1 MNNSIVPF
9 IDIAPF
15 LHGGADDKA
24 RVAAEVDK
32 ACREIGFLV
41 VSGHDV
47 PDALIDAMH
56 GMSDDYFA
64 LPHWE
69 KMRHK
74 IPADRLRGYSP
85 SEHHSLA
92 YSMDEETPEDL
103 REAFNMGPFDHALD
117 EYHFGEGGARYF
129 APNIWPDRPG
139 NMRALCEEY
148 FREMEK
154 LAGTLMRIFALALG
168 LDETFFEDKIDKHIT
183 NFCINHYPAQA
194 EPPKE
199 KQLRGGAHCD
209 YGSLT
214 IVHTDTDIG
223 GLQVFRKDGTWETVP
238 RIAGSF
244 AINIG
249 DLMAEWTNDQWVSTL
264 HRVTNP
270 PRDKAH
276 LSKTSLLFFH
286 QPNYDAAVECL
297 PNCHGADN
305 PPKYAP
311 TTSGEHIIAKFEK
324 LRAPEFESAA
334 AD

>member
-139 NMRALCEEY
+139 NMRQLCEEY

-168 LDETFFEDKIDKHIT
+168 LDETFFEDKTDKHIT

>member
-1 MNNSIVPF
+1 
-9 IDIAPF
+9 
-15 LHGGADDKA
+15 
-24 RVAAEVDK
+24 
-32 ACREIGFLV
+32 
-41 VSGHDV
+41 
-47 PDALIDAMH
+47 LIDAMH

-139 NMRALCEEY
+139 NMRQLCEEY

-168 LDETFFEDKIDKHIT
+168 LDETFFEDKTDKHIT

>member
-139 NMRALCEEY
+139 NMRQLCEEY

>member
-139 NMRALCEEY
+139 NMRQLCEEY

-168 LDETFFEDKIDKHIT
+168 LDETFFEDKTDKHIT

-311 TTSGEHIIAKFEK
+311 TTSGEHITAKFEK

>member
-1 MNNSIVPF
+1 MTTGIVPL

-24 RVAAEVDK
+24 RVAAEVNK

-47 PDALIDAMH
+47 PNALINAMH
-56 GMSDDYFA
+56 GMSDQYFA

-74 IPADRLRGYSP
+74 VPADRLRGYSP

-92 YSMDEETPEDL
+92 YSMDEDTPEDL
-103 REAFNMGPFDHALD
+103 REAFNMGPFDHLFD
-117 EYHFGEGGARYF
+117 EYHFGDGGARYF
-129 APNIWPDRPG
+129 PPNIWPDQPG

-148 FREMEK
+148 YREMEK
-154 LAGTLMRIFALALG
+154 LAGDLMRIFALALG
-168 LDETFFEDKIDKHIT
+168 LDETFFENKIDKHIT

-194 EPPKE
+194 EAPKE
-199 KQLRGGAHCD
+199 NQLRGGAHSD

-223 GLQVFRKDGTWETVP
+223 GLQVHRKDGTWETVP
-238 RIAGSF
+238 HIPGTF

-286 QPNYDAAVECL
+286 QPNYDAPVECL
-297 PNCHGADN
+297 PHCHGPGN
-305 PPKYAP
+305 PAKYTA
-311 TTSGEHIIAKFEK
+311 TTSGGHIAAKLEK

>member
-1 MNNSIVPF
+1 MSNSVVPL

-15 LHGGADDKA
+15 LHGGAAEKA
-24 RVAAEVDK
+24 AVAAEVDR
-32 ACREIGFLV
+32 ACRKIGFLV

-47 PDALIDAMH
+47 PEALIAGMH
-56 GMSDDYFA
+56 AMSDDYFA

-74 IPADRLRGYSP
+74 LPADRMRGYSP
-85 SEHHSLA
+85 TESHSLT
-92 YSMDEETPEDL
+92 YSMDEETPPDL

-117 EYHFGEGGARYF
+117 EYHFGDSGGSYF
-129 APNIWPDRPG
+129 APNIWPDRPA
-139 NMRALCEEY
+139 NIRPLCEEY
-148 FREMEK
+148 YREMEK
-154 LAGTLMRIFALALG
+154 LAGALMRIFALALG
-168 LDETFFEDKIDKHIT
+168 LDEDFFEAKIDKHIT
-183 NFCINHYPAQA
+183 CLCINHYPAQPQA
-194 EPPKE
+194 PRPN
-199 KQLRGGAHCD
+199 QLRGGAHCD

-214 IVHTDTDIG
+214 IVHTNTDIG
-223 GLQVFRKDGTWETVP
+223 GLQVRRKDGQWETVP
-238 RIAGSF
+238 YIPGTF

-270 PRDKAH
+270 PREAAH

-297 PNCHGADN
+297 PNCHGPDN

-311 TTSGEHIIAKFEK
+311 TTSGEHITAKFEK
-324 LRAPEFESAA
+324 LRAPELGAA
-334 AD
+334 E

>member
-1 MNNSIVPF
+1 MNNSIVPL
-9 IDIAPF
+9 INIAPF

-24 RVAAEVDK
+24 RVAAEVDR

-47 PDALIDAMH
+47 PAALIDAMH

-117 EYHFGEGGARYF
+117 EYHFGEAGAGYF

-311 TTSGEHIIAKFEK
+311 TTSGEHITAKFEK